1 MLCSDLLHVQS
12 EQVNAV
18 NMAGAEEQ
26 AAEEAVAEEDEAEED
41 AADEVVADVA
51 DQAGGAAENVADQAD
66 AEEAVDQRSPAGI
79 PK

>member
-18 NMAGAEEQ
+18 IMAGAEEQ
-26 AAEEAVAEEDEAEED
+26 AAEEAVAEEDEA
-41 AADEVVADVA
+41 DEVVADVA
-51 DQAGGAAENVADQAD
+51 DQACGAAENVADQAD
-66 AEEAVDQRSPAGI
+66 AEEAVDQGSPAGV